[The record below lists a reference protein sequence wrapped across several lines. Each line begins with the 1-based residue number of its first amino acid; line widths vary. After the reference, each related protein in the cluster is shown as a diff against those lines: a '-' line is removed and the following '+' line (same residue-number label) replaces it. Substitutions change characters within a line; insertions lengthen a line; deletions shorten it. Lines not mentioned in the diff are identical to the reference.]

1 MGFTVYLV
9 FLILTYLRPIEAFAP
24 ELESYRPMVWLS
36 VLALLSGLIGAS
48 LARGG
53 KRNDDFNIK
62 KTALLLIVLFCAA
75 IFASLAA
82 KAYIGG
88 AFTAILNFS
97 PSAVLFFLTLVNVT
111 SLQRL
116 KITCYVIAICT
127 LILAIASIVSYH
139 TGFMVEQLVLRQS
152 SEAPATP
159 GADALESDIPA
170 QDQSGK
176 YLWRARSM
184 GFLTDPNDF
193 GQALVMGLP
202 LLFGAFSASKKIRSF
217 ALIGMPAA
225 AIMYA
230 IYLTHSRGAL
240 LGFAALF
247 FFGIKKR
254 FGLFK
259 TALMLALLV
268 LVSSA
273 AAELAGGRE
282 FSADEE
288 SAGGRIDAWGE
299 GLRMLVW
306 HPLLGVGYG
315 NFTDFHYYTA
325 HNTFVLCFSELGLV
339 GYFLWMGI
347 LVISFKG
354 LNRMMQ
360 QFSEQRDEN
369 RWAEV
374 LKTSLLGFLV
384 CACFLSRT
392 YVPNLYILLALCI
405 CASQYNQG
413 QSISTTEVPTQ
424 PILWMRSS
432 IVISLTSIV
441 FIFIIVTL
449 KNLGAV

>member
-339 GYFLWMGI
+339 GYFLWVGI

-354 LNRMMQ
+354 LNRTMQ

-449 KNLGAV
+449 KNLGAL